1 MDFYL
6 WDVFY
11 NFFQP
16 SDPPY
21 PNSGFWDFIRLYV
34 VGGLLWCFVFGC
46 SIAFLNWLWKKY
58 GEPSFEE
65 MYTSIAPLFMLFF
78 LIIFISALRGVYFIE
93 WGSDKIDTNTVR
105 DFINLILSMVGI
117 FVFLL
122 GCYLVILISKINKIQ
137 NYVEEQKRKEADE
150 SEQL

>member
-34 VGGLLWCFVFGC
+34 VGGLLWLFVCGC
-46 SIAFLNWLWKKY
+46 SFVFLNWLWKKY
-58 GEPSFEE
+58 GKPSFEE
-65 MYTSIAPLFMLFF
+65 MYTSVAPPLMILF
-78 LIIFISALRGVYFIE
+78 LISFMWVWRGVYLIE
-93 WGSDKIDTNTVR
+93 WGSDKIDTSTVR
-105 DFINLILSMVGI
+105 DFINLILLMVGV

-122 GCYLVILISKINKIQ
+122 GGYLVILISKINKIQ
-137 NYVEEQKRKEADE
+137 NYVEKQKRKEADE
-150 SEQL
+150 SE